1 MIVKPLEY
9 LSFRMFNDVESRPK
23 FQRQG
28 RNAKLIRFE
37 IEANRNFFAF
47 VMKTHRGRAHFLA
60 LGAGDSGR
68 LSHEPTIGGK
78 KAGS

>member
-37 IEANRNFFAF
+37 IEANRIFFAF
-47 VMKTHRGRAHFLA
+47 APKKHRTPDHELA
-60 LGAGDSGR
+60 LGTGDSGR
-68 LSHEPTIGGK
+68 LSHAATIGGK